1 MDVTQGSPGEE
12 IPPRLSGVFFVF
24 FLLAAA
30 HKRVPKPVPLRD
42 FGTGL
47 PPAWQRAE
55 AAKGQGF
62 VGQTSEGVIHS
73 VKADRLTF
81 RLKFCDVC
89 LTLGR
94 RNSERNKHAPSVESV
109 FGTWLLATRQSVRV

>member
-12 IPPRLSGVFFVF
+12 IPPRLSV

-30 HKRVPKPVPLRD
+30 HKRVHKPVPLRD
-42 FGTGL
+42 FWTGL
-47 PPAWQRAE
+47 PPARQRAE

-81 RLKFCDVC
+81 RLKFCGVC
-89 LTLGR
+89 LALCQL
-94 RNSERNKHAPSVESV
+94 NSYNNNKKKK
-109 FGTWLLATRQSVRV
+109 

>member
-1 MDVTQGSPGEE
+1 MTEGRWTSLRDPQGKKF
-12 IPPRLSGVFFVF
+12 LQDLVCFF

-47 PPAWQRAE
+47 PPARQRAE

-62 VGQTSEGVIHS
+62 VRQTSEGVIHS

-89 LTLGR
+89 LALR
-94 RNSERNKHAPSVESV
+94 QLNS
-109 FGTWLLATRQSVRV
+109 

>member
-1 MDVTQGSPGEE
+1 MTEGRWTSLRDPQGKKF
-12 IPPRLSGVFFVF
+12 LQDLVF

-30 HKRVPKPVPLRD
+30 HKRVPKPVPLTD

-47 PPAWQRAE
+47 PPARQRAE

-62 VGQTSEGVIHS
+62 VGQTSEDVIHS

-81 RLKFCDVC
+81 RLKFCDVG
-89 LTLGR
+89 LALR
-94 RNSERNKHAPSVESV
+94 QLNSYNVPLAESV
-109 FGTWLLATRQSVRV
+109 SGSQAEFPCWV

>member
-12 IPPRLSGVFFVF
+12 IPPRLSGVF

-47 PPAWQRAE
+47 PPARQCAE

-89 LTLGR
+89 LALR
-94 RNSERNKHAPSVESV
+94 RLNSYKKKEINMY
-109 FGTWLLATRQSVRV
+109 L

>member
-12 IPPRLSGVFFVF
+12 IPPRLSRVFVFLFF

-47 PPAWQRAE
+47 PPARQRAE
-55 AAKGQGF
+55 VAKGQGF

-73 VKADRLTF
+73 VKADWLTF

-89 LTLGR
+89 LAL
-94 RNSERNKHAPSVESV
+94 
-109 FGTWLLATRQSVRV
+109 RQLHS